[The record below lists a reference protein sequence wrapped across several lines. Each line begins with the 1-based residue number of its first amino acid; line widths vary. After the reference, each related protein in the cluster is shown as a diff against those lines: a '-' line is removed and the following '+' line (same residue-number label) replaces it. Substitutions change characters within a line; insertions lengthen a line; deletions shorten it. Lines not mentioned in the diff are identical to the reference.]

1 MSGISAIL
9 LAAGESTRMGRLQ
22 ALLPWQ
28 GATLIEYQVSS
39 LLEAGVSQLV
49 VVVGHRGDEVGAPIA
64 GREGVTTV
72 ENPDYRQGKTTSI
85 KAGLRAVSPDASAI
99 LVLAVDQPRPPDV
112 LRTVIEAHQARSP
125 LITSPVYGG
134 RGGHPMIFAVE
145 LLPELAAITEESEGL
160 REVTRRHAS
169 DIYKLELDDPVV
181 RVDVNTPEDLQ
192 AALPL
197 FEGRG

>member
-1 MSGISAIL
+1 MSGVSAIL
-9 LAAGESTRMGRLQ
+9 LAAGESTRMGRLK

-28 GATLIEYQVSS
+28 GATLIEYQVGS
-39 LLEAGVSQLV
+39 LLDAGVSQLV

-64 GREGVTTV
+64 GRSDVTTV

-85 KAGLRAVSPDASAI
+85 KAGLRALSPDATAI

-112 LRTVIEAHQARSP
+112 LRTVIESHLARSP

-134 RGGHPMIFAVE
+134 RGGHPMIFDTS

-197 FEGRG
+197 FAGRG

>member
-1 MSGISAIL
+1 
-9 LAAGESTRMGRLQ
+9 
-22 ALLPWQ
+22 
-28 GATLIEYQVSS
+28 
-39 LLEAGVSQLV
+39 
-49 VVVGHRGDEVGAPIA
+49 
-64 GREGVTTV
+64 
-72 ENPDYRQGKTTSI
+72 
-85 KAGLRAVSPDASAI
+85 
-99 LVLAVDQPRPPDV
+99 
-112 LRTVIEAHQARSP
+112 
-125 LITSPVYGG
+125 
-134 RGGHPMIFAVE
+134 MIFDVE